1 MQGDFLQNIQESPG
15 RPSFP
20 ANSRQPSSALAV
32 VLLATDL
39 VDPWGR
45 IVTGGDG
52 RLLPGLN
59 SWDRCEVCKLKKRVI
74 LEDDLL

>member
-1 MQGDFLQNIQESPG
+1 MQGGFLQNIQESPG

-20 ANSRQPSSALAV
+20 QTRQPSSALAV

-45 IVTGGDG
+45 IVTGGEMD
-52 RLLPGLN
+52 
-59 SWDRCEVCKLKKRVI
+59 VCFLA
-74 LEDDLL
+74 